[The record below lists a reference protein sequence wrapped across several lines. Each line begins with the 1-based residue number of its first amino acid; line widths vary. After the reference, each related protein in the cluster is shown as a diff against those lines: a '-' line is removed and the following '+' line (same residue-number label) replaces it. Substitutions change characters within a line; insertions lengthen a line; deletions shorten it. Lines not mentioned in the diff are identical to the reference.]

1 MSLAEVD
8 TSNAARHTG
17 GEFVWRQRQ
26 HCDEVEEPS
35 VGGGGGVD
43 GDVDGGVGGGASDDD
58 EADTGD
64 EERW

>member
-26 HCDEVEEPS
+26 HCDEVEEAS
-35 VGGGGGVD
+35 VGGSVD
-43 GDVDGGVGGGASDDD
+43 DGVGGGASDDD